1 MTAAASPAPDVPR
14 SDGALSVA
22 LAVADD
28 SLARRLTRIL
38 AEDGVVLARSAPDV
52 QALIASGAPLA
63 VDAAV
68 LDGRGRRAAQIRAD
82 VQDAK
87 RALGAARLV
96 LICSAPGRAATRAA
110 VRAGA
115 DAILVEPHIE
125 SALVPAVRAICADQ
139 IVVSVPLVRWA
150 LHVEALSNR
159 EKQTLG
165 MVVMGFSNQQISQK
179 LCLAESTVK
188 GHLSSAFGKLDVSS
202 RSEAA
207 SIILDPDQGV
217 GAGIL
222 GISGAGGTP

>member
-1 MTAAASPAPDVPR
+1 MTATASPASEVPGPDR
-14 SDGALSVA
+14 ALSVA

-28 SLARRLTRIL
+28 ALRQRLTRIVGQ
-38 AEDGVVLARSAPDV
+38 DGVVLARSARDIP
-52 QALIASGAPLA
+52 ALVTADSPLA

-68 LDGRGRRAAQIRAD
+68 LDARGRRAAQIRTD

-87 RALGAARLV
+87 RQLGVARLV
-96 LICSAPGRAATRAA
+96 LICSAPGRVATRAA

-115 DAILVEPHIE
+115 DGVLVEPHIE
-125 SALVPAVRAICADQ
+125 AALLPAIRAVCADQ
-139 IVVSVPLVRWA
+139 VVISAPLVRGA
-150 LHVEALSNR
+150 LHADALSYR
-159 EKQTLG
+159 EKQILG
-165 MVVMGFSNQQISQK
+165 MVVMGFSNQEISHK

-207 SIILDPDQGV
+207 SIILDPDQGI

-222 GISGAGGTP
+222 GISGADGTA